1 MGKKKVLLK
10 SKDKRSLADTASFL
24 HELADKIEANDLI
37 LLKGEKEVEVHLPN
51 HVVVELELEEKTK
64 KKKGTKRQL
73 EIEIEWYLDDK
84 YHSPLKL
91 G

>member
-10 SKDKRSLADTASFL
+10 SKDKRSLAEVASFL
-24 HELADKIEANDLI
+24 RELADKVEANDLV
-37 LLKGEKEVEVHLPN
+37 LLKGKDEVKVPFPSY
-51 HVVVELELEEKTK
+51 VVVELELEEKK

-73 EIEIEWYLDDK
+73 EIEIEWYLDEK
-84 YHSPLKL
+84 HQAPIQL